1 MLKRFFLPGQRHCPH
16 PSLAVFFLTVALF
29 SEAVDASDLIR
40 ADCDT
45 ALNDQQLALGDFI
58 FAQRAGQ
65 DVREREGRSRDIVQ
79 LAQSACE

>member
-1 MLKRFFLPGQRHCPH
+1 MLNVSFCRDSGTVRIHRALYFLI
-16 PSLAVFFLTVALF
+16 VALF
-29 SEAVDASDLIR
+29 SGAVDASDLIP

-58 FAQRAGQ
+58 YAQRAEQ
-65 DVREREGRSRDIVQ
+65 DVRGREGRSGDIVQ

>member
-1 MLKRFFLPGQRHCPH
+1 M
-16 PSLAVFFLTVALF
+16 VALF
-29 SEAVDASDLIR
+29 SGAVDASDLIP

-65 DVREREGRSRDIVQ
+65 DFRGREGQSRDIVC
-79 LAQSACE
+79 LLYTSDAADE

>member
-16 PSLAVFFLTVALF
+16 PSRALFFLVGLF
-29 SEAVDASDLIR
+29 SGAVDASDFIPG
-40 ADCDT
+40 DCDT

-65 DVREREGRSRDIVQ
+65 DVRGREGRSGDIVQ